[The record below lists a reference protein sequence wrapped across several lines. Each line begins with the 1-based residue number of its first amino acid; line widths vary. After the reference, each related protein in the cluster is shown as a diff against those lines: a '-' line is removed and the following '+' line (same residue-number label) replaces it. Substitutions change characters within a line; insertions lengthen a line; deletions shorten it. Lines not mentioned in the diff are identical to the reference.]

1 MSMKRGTRTDLWVV
15 VVIALLGSLCA
26 CRPRTPDVI
35 RVGGIFDLTG
45 ATSEIGIPYADG
57 VRDCVQYI
65 NEQGGING
73 RQIELV
79 DEDYGYNIERA
90 KTVYTRL
97 VEEEKVLV
105 IMSWG
110 TGDTDAMRPLIA
122 ADRIPLMSASYS
134 EELTIIET
142 APYNFLIGVTYSD
155 QMRIALQYILDNWTD
170 TSRSPRVAFLYNDTP
185 FGLSPIQDGRDY
197 AAAHGIEVVDEQI
210 ISLSAIDATAELQAM
225 AATSPDYA
233 IVQETTAS
241 GSVILLAAQELALPT
256 QFILLNWSADE
267 KLISLAG
274 ETAEGVL

>member
-57 VRDCVQYI
+57 IRDCVQYI

-134 EELTIIET
+134 E
-142 APYNFLIGVTYSD
+142 
-155 QMRIALQYILDNWTD
+155 
-170 TSRSPRVAFLYNDTP
+170 
-185 FGLSPIQDGRDY
+185 
-197 AAAHGIEVVDEQI
+197 
-210 ISLSAIDATAELQAM
+210 
-225 AATSPDYA
+225 
-233 IVQETTAS
+233 
-241 GSVILLAAQELALPT
+241 
-256 QFILLNWSADE
+256 
-267 KLISLAG
+267 
-274 ETAEGVL
+274 